1 MINKVKIKEMMSEGL
16 YMKIKALF
24 TYTFEN
30 EEMNELEDLGYEI
43 IKGKESDI
51 EYTDELKD
59 VEMLVTYNAFKNLDI
74 SKMKKLKWIQLISDG
89 INQVPKEQVEAANIM
104 LTNNSD
110 SYSIPI
116 AEWIL
121 SAMLDI
127 FKQSYSFY
135 KNKEKKLWKLNPSL
149 RELYKSTVGIIGTGS
164 IAVET
169 AKRLK
174 SFGVETLGLN
184 TNGRQVDY
192 FDKCYSN
199 SEIEIMLKKCDVVIS
214 LLPLTKSTFH
224 FIGEKEFKVM
234 KDGVI
239 FINASRGEVVEEKSL
254 IENIRNKK
262 ICAAAL
268 DVFEKEP
275 LDKEN
280 PLWSFENVIVTPH
293 NSWVSQNKDKR
304 LYELIYNNML
314 KYKRSEKLN
323 NIVSVKKG
331 Y

>member
-1 MINKVKIKEMMSEGL
+1 
-16 YMKIKALF
+16 MKNKALF
-24 TYTFEN
+24 TYAFEK
-30 EEMNELEDLGYEI
+30 EEMNKLEDLGYEI
-43 IKGKESDI
+43 IIGKDNDIKYSDKLEDI
-51 EYTDELKD
+51 EI
-59 VEMLVTYNAFKNLDI
+59 LVTYDAFKTLDI
-74 SKMKKLKWIQLISDG
+74 SKMKNLKWIQLVSDG
-89 INQVPKEQVEAANIM
+89 INQVPKEKVERANIM
-104 LTNNSD
+104 LTNNSN

-116 AEWIL
+116 SEWIL
-121 SAMLDI
+121 SSVLDI

-135 KNKEKKLWKLNPSL
+135 KNKEKKLWRLNSSL
-149 RELYKSTVGIIGTGS
+149 RELYRSTVGIIGTGS
-164 IAVET
+164 IAIET
-169 AKRLK
+169 AKRFK

-199 SEIEIMLKKCDVVIS
+199 NEIEVMLKKCDVVIC

-224 FIGEKEFKVM
+224 FIGEKEFAFM
-234 KDGVI
+234 KEGVV
-239 FINASRGEVVEEKSL
+239 FVNASRGEVVDEEKL
-254 IENIRNKK
+254 IKNLESKK
-262 ICAAAL
+262 ISSAAL

-275 LDKEN
+275 LNEES
-280 PLWSFENVIVTPH
+280 PLWNFDNVIITPH

-304 LYELIYNNML
+304 LYELIYDNML

>member
-1 MINKVKIKEMMSEGL
+1 MINKVEIRKLISEGL

-24 TYTFEN
+24 TYTFEK
-30 EEMNELEDLGYEI
+30 EKMNKLEDLGYEI
-43 IKGKESDI
+43 IKGKERAL

-59 VEMLVTYNAFKNLDI
+59 VEMLVTYNAFESLDI
-74 SKMKKLKWIQLISDG
+74 GKMKNLKWIQLISDG
-89 INQVPKEQVEAANIM
+89 INQVPKEKVEEGNII

-116 AEWIL
+116 AEWII
-121 SAMLDI
+121 SAILDI

-135 KNKEKKLWKLNPSL
+135 KNKEKKLWKLNSSL
-149 RELYKSTVGIIGTGS
+149 RELYKSTVGIVGTGS

-174 SFGVETLGLN
+174 GFGVETLGLN
-184 TNGRQVDY
+184 TSGRQVDY

-199 SEIEIMLKKCDVVIS
+199 NEIEIMLKQCDVVIC
-214 LLPLTKSTFH
+214 LLPLTKGTFH
-224 FIGEKEFKVM
+224 FIGEKEFAAM
-234 KDGVI
+234 KDGVT
-239 FINASRGEVVEEKSL
+239 FINASRGEVVDEEKL
-254 IENIRNKK
+254 IQNITNKK
-262 ICAAAL
+262 IAAAAL

-275 LDKEN
+275 LDYEN
-280 PLWSFENVIVTPH
+280 PLWSFDNVIITPH

>member
-1 MINKVKIKEMMSEGL
+1 
-16 YMKIKALF
+16 MKIKALF
-24 TYTFEN
+24 TYTFPK
-30 EEMNELEDLGYEI
+30 EEMTKLEDLGYEI
-43 IKGKESDI
+43 IRSKESDV

-59 VEMLVTYNAFKNLDI
+59 VEMLVTYNAFKSLDI
-74 SKMKKLKWIQLISDG
+74 DKMKNLKWIQLISDG
-89 INQVPKEQVEAANIM
+89 INQVPKEQVEAANIT

-135 KNKEKKLWKLNPSL
+135 KNKEEKLWKPNFSL

-174 SFGVETLGLN
+174 AFEVETLGLN
-184 TNGRQVDY
+184 TSGRQVDY
-192 FDKCYSN
+192 FDRCYSN
-199 SEIEIMLKKCDVVIS
+199 SEVEKMLKQCDVVIC
-214 LLPLTKSTFH
+214 LLPLTKNTFH
-224 FIGEKEFKVM
+224 FIGEKEFAAM
-234 KDGVI
+234 KDGVT
-239 FINASRGEVVEEKSL
+239 FINASRGEVVDEEKL
-254 IENIRNKK
+254 IENIANKK
-262 ICAAAL
+262 IGAAAL

-280 PLWSFENVIVTPH
+280 PLWSFENVIITPH

-304 LYELIYNNML
+304 LYELVYDNML